1 MRINIQKSEMFTN
14 VLESVTNSKVYH
26 PITGLTNDS
35 RKIKPG
41 DLYIALNGQNHDGHQ
56 FLNEVNDKGASA
68 AIVNEIDDEIK
79 LQQIKVIDTMSFL
92 KSFAIRWRQ
101 SFTIPVIA
109 ITGSNGKTS
118 SKDLLF
124 HILSDQFSVHATK
137 GNFNTIIGLCFTIFE
152 LTTDHDL
159 AIFEIGA
166 SMPGEIKTLCEIA
179 CPTHGLITNIAPAH
193 LEGFGSV
200 RNIAK
205 EKGELFNSLL
215 NGISF
220 VNKADKYI
228 SRLKVSGK
236 KITFGLTPD
245 CDFPADIFQE
255 EDGTLTLILNT
266 SEIKTNSQNFSF
278 LKNCIATS
286 VIAITLGVNANS
298 INKRLKSFLPPK
310 GRCFVSKVNEITII
324 DDTYN
329 ANLMSTL
336 AALEYLNAFSND
348 GRKIFVFGDMLELGK
363 ESKRQHIEV
372 GKKCS
377 FLNIDIVY
385 TFGEQ
390 TIFTNSILNSDN
402 GTYKHFESRDLL
414 VETLKMII
422 RKGDKVLFKG
432 SRSMK
437 MDDIIKGVF
446 GL

>member
-68 AIVNEIDDEIK
+68 AIVNEIEYEIN

-92 KSFAIRWRQ
+92 KSFAIKWRQ

-137 GNFNTIIGLCFTIFE
+137 GNFNTIVGLCFTIFE

-255 EDGTLTLILNT
+255 DDGTLTLILNT

-286 VIAITLGVNANS
+286 VIAETLGVNANS

-348 GRKIFVFGDMLELGK
+348 GRKIFVFADMIELGK

-390 TIFTNSILNSDN
+390 TIFTNSILNSDD
-402 GTYKHFESRDLL
+402 GTYQHFESRDLL
-414 VETLKMII
+414 VETLKMIT

-437 MDDIIKGVF
+437 MDDIIKRVF